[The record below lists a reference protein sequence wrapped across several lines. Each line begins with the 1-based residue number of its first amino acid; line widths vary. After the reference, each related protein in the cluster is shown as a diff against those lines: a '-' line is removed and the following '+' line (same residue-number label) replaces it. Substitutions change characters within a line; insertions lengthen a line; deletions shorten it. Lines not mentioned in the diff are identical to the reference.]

1 MMPASTTASLFDVLQ
16 PGGFLAISSWA
27 YMGWHD
33 ILARALARMADPPRL
48 PSQDEILRAIAKG
61 GAWNDVAFVRKQLE
75 DAGCVDID
83 VVQQKQRIEC
93 GTVPEFVE
101 TMAGMVQMISR
112 FWDENKRPQ
121 LIEGVT
127 KALLEEATEQAGGE
141 EGSVYMDFEPIIASG
156 RKRA

>member
-1 MMPASTTASLFDVLQ
+1 MMPASTTASLFDLLQ

-27 YMGWHD
+27 YMCWYD
-33 ILARALARMADPPRL
+33 IIARALARMADPPRL
-48 PSQDEILRAIAKG
+48 PSQDEILHAIAKG
-61 GAWNDVAFVRKQLE
+61 VAWNDAAFMRKQLE

-93 GTVPEFVE
+93 GTVPDFME
-101 TMAGMVQMISR
+101 TMASIVQMMTR
-112 FWDENKRPQ
+112 FWDEDKRAQ
-121 LIEGVT
+121 LVEDVT

-156 RKRA
+156 WKRV